1 MKKLFAVLLLSS
13 LALSE
18 NVSNHLVSVQ
28 HSIIHWS
35 VPLKVQEIQ
44 SSGICISRDC
54 SVVATAA
61 HTEMLLGQARLGIEG
76 ARTEKVLSAANES
89 DSDTD
94 KAEVPI
100 RVSGLGKD
108 TLSYNLANDI
118 AFIYTRSAVHRKSG
132 IPHFYKSYVG
142 QKVRIAGF
150 YKNRFTTAVAHIIG
164 VNVPL
169 RLGQGQLNENLI
181 VDVRMEPG
189 SSGSAVLDEQG
200 NLLGMITLCGAI
212 KASSGDVTASV
223 ALTTRTI
230 AKALVKLDP
239 LTAAVIFNDLSENGL
254 PENDIPDEKPDSAQL
269 SSANYQESELPDDAS
284 PLIPELSAITAD
296 VPDAVAVATLR
307 AKAAAAGKAMVN
319 IVAKQC
325 LSQGKHKPLCHEL
338 AVVDGE
344 QTFRRISSKG
354 KLGKSTRSFPDQTR
368 GVWTQSDWTETL
380 GEIAD
385 NPWVF
390 RGHANEKYI
399 FSYKSSADDDRCY
412 WEEYSRGTPIF
423 GRNPVWKGS
432 VACLEWVVTDKQ
444 FNVVAAFTEMYPP
457 EPCTTQSVQTAMFY
471 DWMELEGINSPM
483 LFPVRESVSAK
494 VSGQKKSLSADVS
507 WTAYKAFRVEHKL
520 QY

>member
-1 MKKLFAVLLLSS
+1 VEKLFAVLLLSS
-13 LALSE
+13 LALSQDA
-18 NVSNHLVSVQ
+18 SNHLVSVQ
-28 HSIIHWS
+28 HSITHWS
-35 VPLKVQEIQ
+35 VPLKIEEIQ
-44 SSGICISRDC
+44 GSGICINRDC
-54 SVVATAA
+54 SVIATAA
-61 HTEMLLGQARLGIEG
+61 HTEMLLGEARLGIEG

-89 DSDTD
+89 DSDKD

-132 IPHFYKSYVG
+132 IPHSYKSYVG
-142 QKVRIAGF
+142 QEVRIAGY
-150 YKNRFTTAVAHIIG
+150 YKNRFTTVDAHIIA

-169 RLGQGQLNENLI
+169 WLGQGRLNENLV
-181 VDVRMEPG
+181 VDARMEPG

-223 ALTTRTI
+223 ALTARTI

-239 LTAAVIFNDLSENGL
+239 VTTAVTFT
-254 PENDIPDEKPDSAQL
+254 DIPEVEPDSVRL
-269 SSANYQESELPDDAS
+269 SSANYQESELVDDAF
-284 PLIPELSAITAD
+284 PLIPELSAIPAD

-307 AKAAAAGKAMVN
+307 AKAAAAGRAMVN

-325 LSQGKHKPLCHEL
+325 LSQGKHKPICHEL
-338 AVVDGE
+338 AVVEGE

-354 KLGKSTRSFPDQTR
+354 KLGKSTRSFPGQTR

-390 RGHANEKYI
+390 RGYANEKYI
-399 FSYKSSADDDRCY
+399 
-412 WEEYSRGTPIF
+412 
-423 GRNPVWKGS
+423 
-432 VACLEWVVTDKQ
+432 
-444 FNVVAAFTEMYPP
+444 
-457 EPCTTQSVQTAMFY
+457 
-471 DWMELEGINSPM
+471 
-483 LFPVRESVSAK
+483 
-494 VSGQKKSLSADVS
+494 
-507 WTAYKAFRVEHKL
+507 
-520 QY
+520 